1 MILTTD
7 LTVLKELLAYNQ
19 VLNLLRLIILKS
31 KRPPRIEGISKM
43 DFNPNLWIAYWR
55 KQRWL

>member
-1 MILTTD
+1 

-19 VLNLLRLIILKS
+19 VLNLRRLIILKS